1 MTETKLRNLDLAIL
15 WTVVAVSLLPL
26 VPYAVKTLFG

>member
-1 MTETKLRNLDLAIL
+1 MNEAKLKNLDLAVV

-26 VPYAVKTLFG
+26 IPYAMKTLIG

>member
-1 MTETKLRNLDLAIL
+1 MNEAKLRNLDIAIL
-15 WTVVAVSLLPL
+15 WTVVAISLLPL